1 MYDAFFGVRSLVVPF
16 SASPSTL
23 AEAERAK
30 GVLRPAP
37 GDYNAENP
45 ELIVRLGPHRRAPS
59 ALFGAAS
66 GRNSGRSSPI
76 DAAAA
81 SAFAG
86 PGGDELGLSDAR
98 GGSLPAEGDA
108 VELDIDRAFNRPDAH
123 RAPRLG
129 FARAGREA
137 MLAKGAALGESV
149 VRAWGDAELAPI
161 ASFDTHRVEAIS
173 RQVVRAMRFVRAQE
187 AAHMSAREAA
197 TVAEHAVAQAHRL
210 TKIGVGRGKIPSPP
224 REVRDQRAALFATAS
239 DLQLLLDAENA
250 APSGSAKTLA
260 PRAVPSR
267 YTAAAPATAAQVSAA
282 QRRYNDAAAK
292 YL

>member
-1 MYDAFFGVRSLVVPF
+1 
-16 SASPSTL
+16 
-23 AEAERAK
+23 
-30 GVLRPAP
+30 
-37 GDYNAENP
+37 
-45 ELIVRLGPHRRAPS
+45 
-59 ALFGAAS
+59 
-66 GRNSGRSSPI
+66 
-76 DAAAA
+76 
-81 SAFAG
+81 
-86 PGGDELGLSDAR
+86 
-98 GGSLPAEGDA
+98 
-108 VELDIDRAFNRPDAH
+108 
-123 RAPRLG
+123 LG

-197 TVAEHAVAQAHRL
+197 AVAEHAVAQAHRL
-210 TKIGVGRGKIPSPP
+210 TKNGVGRGKIPSPP

-250 APSGSAKTLA
+250 ASGSAKTLA